1 MKYFVFLCLIS
12 YCVARKLP
20 NYIEACKPKETDISE
35 CIKQRVE
42 ELREK
47 LNDGIPEMRI
57 PSINPLEIPFA
68 QMDLG
73 EKSKASMKDIKLYGL
88 PAFIIKDL
96 KIDLDKDYIEIK
108 VDIPHILAE
117 GEYTVKGKLLILTL
131 DGSGPGQINITNL
144 EVSLIGH
151 GERQIRHGKTFFKIK
166 ATDVTTKI
174 GKVNLNFH
182 NLFKDNP
189 ELTENANKILNEN
202 QEVLVESFAPVVVE
216 VVKGFILG
224 ATGGVFDRYELP
236 ELFPGIKIE

>member
-1 MKYFVFLCLIS
+1 MITCN
-12 YCVARKLP
+12 A
-20 NYIEACKPKETDISE
+20 NYIKACKPKETDISE

-42 ELREK
+42 ELREQ

-108 VDIPHILAE
+108 VDIPHIRAE

-131 DGSGPGQINITNL
+131 DGSGPGQINIRDVLQSWNL
-144 EVSLIGH
+144 LRHFTQNMISTSMNPIEYIHRVMEFQSKLSLLNKDIKSY
-151 GERQIRHGKTFFKIK
+151 EDLKQINSQFNSLHIEGQTWRSEEQQQQGLYAFRKLPQ
-166 ATDVTTKI
+166 ATYPLRRIQPTPWEPPTARI
-174 GKVNLNFH
+174 
-182 NLFKDNP
+182 
-189 ELTENANKILNEN
+189 
-202 QEVLVESFAPVVVE
+202 
-216 VVKGFILG
+216 
-224 ATGGVFDRYELP
+224 
-236 ELFPGIKIE
+236 